1 MAEYDGSIRIGT
13 DLDQKGFKAGS
24 KELEAEVRRM
34 AKTVSD
40 GLGDAAK
47 IAVQKQTDA
56 FVKQNQQ
63 YAAQEQKV
71 KDIASKLHDLQ
82 RTKVETPIF
91 KETSKDLLAAE
102 KKLDSLYGT
111 LRRLEHEE
119 KRDTVPYRNAIV
131 QIDLYKK
138 KVLELQNQL
147 KELEIS
153 DKAYVPVDTSKVRQ
167 ELAAAEQKQMQM
179 YSALQTSMDA
189 LVQKETELTN
199 KEENRQQKAIETQA
213 KLEERETQRQAKE
226 EARINAIQAK
236 EEAKRAKE
244 VAAMQAEEQEEERL
258 ATIRENA
265 VVGNQR
271 IVEAME
277 RRRELVQEIADME
290 AAGISKGYRQ
300 YDDAKR
306 ELAELDKE
314 INDYAN
320 GVEKAKES
328 YNRLG
333 QAVKK
338 FGGFVKSS
346 FSRLNKSASKSD
358 GLLGTLASRFKGLAL
373 SLLIFNQ
380 ISKAFN
386 YMMSGIREGIGNIAQ
401 VSKPVNA
408 ALSSLKSSLTQLK
421 NSFASAFAPI
431 LTAVAPALTTLI
443 NLASKAVTA
452 IGMLIAALTGQK
464 MFTKA
469 TAVQEKYADSLSGTA
484 KSAKDANKQLSSLDK
499 LNNLTSGNTG
509 GGGGGTGGGISAEDM
524 FEDVQIDDRFKD
536 IAQWLKSMWENA
548 DFTDLGTVIGA
559 KIKNGLGS
567 IDWGPIKATAQKI
580 GKSIGTLINGF
591 VEVGGLGASIGKT
604 IGEAIN
610 TGIAGINAFLDNTH
624 WDSIGI
630 FMGEGL
636 NGIVNTVDWEG
647 LGHLFAAKWNA
658 IFETIGNIATTF
670 DWPSFGLQLATSINT
685 FITDFDWAE
694 NGAHLGEL
702 IKGVLDSLI
711 ALLEETDWQALGK
724 GIADFIGGIDWGGII
739 ERLAEGIGAAFGS
752 FASLLWGLI
761 EEAWN
766 SVVAWWQETAFEDGK
781 FIPEKLFDGILEV
794 LSNIGTWIKEHI
806 AIPFL
811 DGIAKAF
818 GLNAD
823 GEELFEI
830 GVNIVSGFLN
840 GIVDMVKSIASWIDE
855 HIFQPFINGFK
866 KVFGIH
872 SPSTVM
878 AEMGKYIMQGLLNGI
893 SSFIGPVIDSIKNV
907 WDGIKEVFN
916 GFMTFLTGVFTGD
929 WEKAWDGIVQI
940 FSGVETVIK
949 GIVNGILGVIES
961 LANGVIEGINFVIG
975 ALNNLSF
982 DVPDWVPLI
991 GGETF
996 GFDIPELKKVSIPR
1010 LATGAVLPANKEFL
1024 AVLGDQ
1030 KHGRNLEAPEDLIR
1044 KIVREESG
1052 KGVGGEITIKVPLYI
1067 DGIEV
1072 TEAVVKVD
1080 REHFDRT
1087 GRPLFSF

>member
-24 KELEAEVRRM
+24 KELDAEVRRM

-147 KELEIS
+147 KELKIS

-167 ELAAAEQKQMQM
+167 VLAAAEQKQMQM

-244 VAAMQAEEQEEERL
+244 VAAMQAEEQEEQRL
-258 ATIRENA
+258 AAIRENA

-271 IVEAME
+271 IVNVME
-277 RRRELVQEIADME
+277 RRRQLAQKISDME
-290 AAGISKGYRQ
+290 AAGIDTGYRQ

-333 QAVKK
+333 HAVKK
-338 FGGFVKSS
+338 FGGFVKNL
-346 FSRLNKSASKSD
+346 FSGLNKSASKSN

-386 YMMSGIREGIGNIAQ
+386 SMMSGIREGIGNMAQ
-401 VSKPVNA
+401 VSKPVNV

-431 LTAVAPALTTLI
+431 LTAVVPALTTLI
-443 NLASKAVTA
+443 NLASKAATA
-452 IGMLIAALTGQK
+452 VGMLIAALTGQK

-484 KSAKDANKQLSSLDK
+484 KSAKDANKHLSSLDK

-509 GGGGGTGGGISAEDM
+509 GGGGGAGGGILPENM
-524 FEDVQIDDRFKD
+524 FEAVPIENEIISFAERIKKTLTKMFAPLSEAWS
-536 IAQWLKSMWENA
+536 IYGKS
-548 DFTDLGTVIGA
+548 
-559 KIKNGLGS
+559 
-567 IDWGPIKATAQKI
+567 IKATLSQILQDIIDFGARIGRATYNWFSDLDWKPLLSSVDNLLKKLQPLVNLILGGLLWAYENVLLPIGTWAIEKAIPTILNLIAQALDTLHKILVVLEPVATRFWNEFLQPLGAWAGEIIIGALEKVTDLLKRFGDWITEHKEEVQQFATIVGIVGTAFLGVNGAMSLVTKAIPILFGFIKKLIGIITGPIGIVAALAAMVVWTGHGEEMIENLQKI
-580 GKSIGTLINGF
+580 IEGFVDVVSGLLSGDWKRVWEGAKEIVEGVIGGIQTLLDSLGTALDKLLGRTQEAKKSVNGPIGTLNHNNSKLF
-591 VEVGGLGASIGKT
+591 QNRPS
-604 IGEAIN
+604 EAI
-610 TGIAGINAFLDNTH
+610 
-624 WDSIGI
+624 
-630 FMGEGL
+630 
-636 NGIVNTVDWEG
+636 
-647 LGHLFAAKWNA
+647 
-658 IFETIGNIATTF
+658 
-670 DWPSFGLQLATSINT
+670 
-685 FITDFDWAE
+685 
-694 NGAHLGEL
+694 
-702 IKGVLDSLI
+702 SLI
-711 ALLEETDWQALGK
+711 PNA
-724 GIADFIGGIDWGGII
+724 
-739 ERLAEGIGAAFGS
+739 
-752 FASLLWGLI
+752 ASL
-761 EEAWN
+761 
-766 SVVAWWQETAFEDGK
+766 
-781 FIPEKLFDGILEV
+781 P
-794 LSNIGTWIKEHI
+794 
-806 AIPFL
+806 P
-811 DGIAKAF
+811 
-818 GLNAD
+818 
-823 GEELFEI
+823 
-830 GVNIVSGFLN
+830 
-840 GIVDMVKSIASWIDE
+840 
-855 HIFQPFINGFK
+855 
-866 KVFGIH
+866 
-872 SPSTVM
+872 
-878 AEMGKYIMQGLLNGI
+878 
-893 SSFIGPVIDSIKNV
+893 
-907 WDGIKEVFN
+907 
-916 GFMTFLTGVFTGD
+916 
-929 WEKAWDGIVQI
+929 
-940 FSGVETVIK
+940 
-949 GIVNGILGVIES
+949 
-961 LANGVIEGINFVIG
+961 
-975 ALNNLSF
+975 
-982 DVPDWVPLI
+982 
-991 GGETF
+991 
-996 GFDIPELKKVSIPR
+996 IPR

-1030 KHGRNLEAPEDLIR
+1030 KHGKNLEAPEDLIR

-1067 DGIEV
+1067 DGREV